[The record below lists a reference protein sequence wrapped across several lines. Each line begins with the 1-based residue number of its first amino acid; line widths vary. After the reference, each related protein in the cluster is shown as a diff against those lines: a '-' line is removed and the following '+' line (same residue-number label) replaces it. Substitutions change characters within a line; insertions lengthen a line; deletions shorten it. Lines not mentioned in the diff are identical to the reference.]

1 MLKTIVT
8 ILFVCSSGF
17 LVRAEQ
23 KQEWKLWYKQ
33 PARQWMEATPLGN
46 GRLGAMIFGGIKTE
60 KIALNEITLWSGQ
73 PDPHQEIAC
82 GKEKLAEIRR
92 LFFEGKWI
100 EGNQMAWQAIP
111 IRSGLT
117 CP

>member
-73 PDPHQEIAC
+73 RILI
-82 GKEKLAEIRR
+82 K
-92 LFFEGKWI
+92 
-100 EGNQMAWQAIP
+100 
-111 IRSGLT
+111 RSLVVKKN
-117 CP
+117 

>member
-46 GRLGAMIFGGIKTE
+46 GRLGAMIFGE
-60 KIALNEITLWSGQ
+60 
-73 PDPHQEIAC
+73 
-82 GKEKLAEIRR
+82 
-92 LFFEGKWI
+92 
-100 EGNQMAWQAIP
+100 
-111 IRSGLT
+111 
-117 CP
+117 

>member
-46 GRLGAMIFGGIKTE
+46 GRLGAMIFGGIKRQSNCR
-60 KIALNEITLWSGQ
+60 I
-73 PDPHQEIAC
+73 
-82 GKEKLAEIRR
+82 
-92 LFFEGKWI
+92 
-100 EGNQMAWQAIP
+100 IP
-111 IRSGLT
+111 ITEDWIKLSYNI
-117 CP
+117 

>member
-1 MLKTIVT
+1 
-8 ILFVCSSGF
+8 
-17 LVRAEQ
+17 
-23 KQEWKLWYKQ
+23 
-33 PARQWMEATPLGN
+33 MEATPLGN
-46 GRLGAMIFGGIKTE
+46 GRLGAMIFGGIKNR

-82 GKEKLAEIRR
+82 GKEKTSRNTPVIFSKENGSKVI
-92 LFFEGKWI
+92 KWP
-100 EGNQMAWQAIP
+100 ADTWQAIP